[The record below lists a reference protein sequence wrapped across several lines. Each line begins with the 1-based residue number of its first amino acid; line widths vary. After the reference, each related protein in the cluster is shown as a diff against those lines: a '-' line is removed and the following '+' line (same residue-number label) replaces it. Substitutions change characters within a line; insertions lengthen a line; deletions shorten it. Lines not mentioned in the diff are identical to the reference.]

1 VEGVWGVT
9 RAHERGRFARRQ
21 GYTTHELVAII
32 EQLG

>member
-1 VEGVWGVT
+1 VITQARELVQ
-9 RAHERGRFARRQ
+9 FARRQ